1 MDMWRSIS
9 FPLACGLLVCLGGCE
24 AETTPSQ
31 SQAQSQP
38 PSQFVLTASIQDIMT
53 AEVDPA
59 ADFLWESVGTV
70 VTADGVEERRPR
82 TDEEWQR
89 VRSEAVTLT
98 EAANLLMMDGRR
110 VAEEGKKLEDEGV
123 EGILTAVESQQAIDD
138 ARPAFV
144 AFARALH
151 DVGAETLAAI
161 DARDVEGMMKAGEEL
176 DAVCES
182 CHVQFWYP
190 GQVIPDVPVF

>member
-1 MDMWRSIS
+1 MDMRRKM
-9 FPLACGLLVCLGGCE
+9 LGGAVYGLLLSGLSACDAGR
-24 AETTPSQ
+24 
-31 SQAQSQP
+31 QAQPEPQSP
-38 PSQFVLTASIQDIMT
+38 FELTASIQDIMV

-59 ADFLWESVGTV
+59 ADFLWESVGTI
-70 VTADGVEERRPR
+70 VTQEGVEERRPR

-89 VRSEAVTLT
+89 VRSEAITLT

-123 EGILTAVESQQAIDD
+123 AGILTAAQSQQAIDE
-138 ARPAFV
+138 ARPAFI

-161 DARDVEGMMKAGEEL
+161 DSRDVPAMMDAGEEL

-182 CHVQFWYP
+182 CHIQFWYP
-190 GQVIPDVPVF
+190 NQVIPEFPDSI